1 MNDLQNIPSNIT
13 TMSSRE
19 IAELCEKQHKHVLRD
34 IEYMLVALEL
44 DGSKFGRIYTD
55 KQGREQREY
64 HLNKDLTMTLVT
76 GYSVLLRN
84 RVVVRLNELEQFG
97 GVSRQEF
104 EALKAAID
112 DGFAQIKKDIW
123 ASAIRTTESLGAEF
137 KQKPYT
143 KAERKGLDYSRGT
156 PEQRARWDRLENPQ
170 TIVGDQYEPSDDDST
185 PWN

>member
-19 IAELCEKQHKHVLRD
+19 IAELCEKQHKNVLRD
-34 IEYMLVALEL
+34 IEVMFEALSL
-44 DGSKFGRIYTD
+44 DRLTFERIYTD

-76 GYSVLLRN
+76 GYSILLRN
-84 RVVVRLNELEQFG
+84 RVVVRLNELEQSG
-97 GVSRQEF
+97 GVSRHEF
-104 EALKAAID
+104 ETLKAAVEN
-112 DGFAQIKKDIW
+112 GFSQIKKDIW
-123 ASAIRTTESLGAEF
+123 ASAIRTTESLGADF

-143 KAERKGLDYSRGT
+143 KGKPKRLDYKRGT
-156 PEQRARWDRLENPQ
+156 PEQLERWDQLQDPQ
-170 TIVGDQYEPSDDDST
+170 TVVGDAYEPSDDDST